1 MGNWLASFINTI
13 ISMERSTFIKDLQI
27 LDNPLMLNEI
37 VEHCKVLKKKLMA
50 FKLDFEKAY
59 DSLAWEYLLKGMRK
73 IGLYNKWCSQIKCLF
88 LLLTLWLLLLLDPI
102 LLSLLWNTTYEKV
115 ILFHHSYFFQ
125 QWKAFI
131 WVFSQLEELE
141 PFVGLLQKRQVW
153 RFFSF
158 CMLMMLSYYV
168 IGIWTMLAIQFIS
181 LGFSVGFG
189 SEN

>member
-73 IGLYNKWCSQIKCLF
+73 IGLYNKWCS
-88 LLLTLWLLLLLDPI
+88 
-102 LLSLLWNTTYEKV
+102 
-115 ILFHHSYFFQ
+115 
-125 QWKAFI
+125 
-131 WVFSQLEELE
+131 
-141 PFVGLLQKRQVW
+141 
-153 RFFSF
+153 
-158 CMLMMLSYYV
+158 
-168 IGIWTMLAIQFIS
+168 
-181 LGFSVGFG
+181 
-189 SEN
+189 